1 MVYVNSPLILGD
13 IRYLSGRANVITFR
27 SVSEPRLL
35 ALEKPQQ
42 SSNIP
47 GEEVPCVE
55 DGGHDN

>member
-1 MVYVNSPLILGD
+1 MVYANLPLILGD
-13 IRYLSGRANVITFR
+13 IRYSSGRASVIMFR
-27 SVSEPRLL
+27 SVSELRLL

-47 GEEVPCVE
+47 GELAPCVE